1 MLRNISRLLL
11 SFLLCLSLLA
21 PCLAE
26 EFPSGGSLSPEQG
39 NALIAK
45 FSAGGLTL
53 LDVRTP
59 QEFAAGHAPGALLI
73 PVDELLDRASEVPEG
88 PVLIICRSG
97 RRARNAASLLIEKGR
112 SPEGLWY
119 LSGYADYNGGK
130 VRFHDGKN

>member
-1 MLRNISRLLL
+1 MFRNLSRLFL
-11 SFLLCLSLLA
+11 SFLFCLSLLA

-26 EFPSGGSLSPEQG
+26 EFPAGGSLSPEQG

-45 FSAGGLTL
+45 FSAGELTL

-97 RRARNAASLLIEKGR
+97 RRARNGR
-112 SPEGLWY
+112 
-119 LSGYADYNGGK
+119 
-130 VRFHDGKN
+130 

>member
-1 MLRNISRLLL
+1 MLRKFSRLFL
-11 SFLLCLSLLA
+11 SFLLCLSLLT
-21 PCLAE
+21 PCIAE

-45 FSAGGLTL
+45 FSDGGLTL

-59 QEFAAGHAPGALLI
+59 REFAAGHAPGALLI

-97 RRARNAASLLIEKGR
+97 RRARNATSLLIEKGR
-112 SPEGLWY
+112 SPEGLWF
-119 LSGYADYNGGK
+119 LSGYADYSGGK
-130 VRFHDGKN
+130 VRFHD